1 MISKERLDE
10 LRSEVGDDDFEEIIA
25 LFIADSDSLL
35 ARLRDTSEPA
45 EAEDLLHTLKGS
57 ALNLGFDEVAR
68 LCREGQGGAAGSPS
82 WAAKFCHLL
91 DVYERSKARL
101 AAIT

>member
-10 LRSEVGDDDFEEIIA
+10 LRSEVGNDDFEEIVA
-25 LFIADSDSLL
+25 LFIADSDGILVKPRAASG
-35 ARLRDTSEPA
+35 PA

-68 LCREGQGGAAGSPS
+68 LCCEGQGSSAGSAC
-82 WAAKFCHLL
+82 WTAQFGHLL
-91 DVYERSKARL
+91 DVYEQSKSRL
-101 AAIT
+101 SALT